1 MKRSDIRKIIR
12 EEFVNELQLMSEAFA
27 DPIASKLNKLGGL
40 DNRWKSFWQASA
52 NTYDIAWDKVP
63 KGSFRKVANAT
74 QAKKG
79 MAFYV
84 VTTRKDNPYRSSQ
97 WSDRTIYP
105 GVLAVAIDNKIQY
118 FQEAGGTRYKRGQ
131 MKIGAK
137 KTGYRSSSPSDA
149 VGKGGRGMLMIKKLA
164 DLADKIYVFDLESYR
179 GGTSALKSKRAEF
192 KLGADTFS
200 NHKKWKEAN
209 LARYKDMLASRVMG
223 RDQVDRMV
231 GEVVKIA
238 NETISNA
245 MTLPKTDRHGELAAT
260 VNNKEVPLKQVIR
273 KMDDV
278 LDSYARYIRQENEDA
293 AFLKKYPEYKAD
305 RPGRDDY
312 GVKTKKEQALNIKK
326 ILGKFKSGTGLD
338 RW

>member
-179 GGTSALKSKRAEF
+179 GGTSALKAKRADL
-192 KLGADTFS
+192 KSGADDFRD
-200 NHKKWKEAN
+200 HKKWKQAN
-209 LARYKDMLASRVMG
+209 IQRYKAMLNDKVGS
-223 RDQVDRMV
+223 RDQVDKMV
-231 GEVVKIA
+231 GEIVKMA
-238 NETISNA
+238 NDSVGQA
-245 MTLPKTDRHGELAAT
+245 MTLPKVGQYGDLMAT
-260 VNNKEVPLKQVIR
+260 ISGKEVALKDITR
-273 KMDDV
+273 EMNNA
-278 LDSYARYIRQENEDA
+278 LDYYSRYIRSENEDA
-293 AFLKKYPEYKAD
+293 AFLKKYPEYA
-305 RPGRDDY
+305 
-312 GVKTKKEQALNIKK
+312 KEEPTRHSVEARKDAALSIRK
-326 ILGKFKSGTGLD
+326 ILTDFKRGNV